1 MGKRKSSKKS
11 KQVATK
17 KPLEWI
23 QFGAKRN
30 RVKIEVITDDCTN
43 DEDCSMFSRNAT
55 KTDPNGNNASSTWMM
70 DVDELTRMAEAKKN
84 EWMVL
89 VRSLHEADWIDNDF
103 MEYQPEEDPQFVQKF
118 EPIPMLAVTTATAQ

>member
-70 DVDELTRMAEAKKN
+70 DMDESGPMMMIGKLRILIMSLVNLISRIVD
-84 EWMVL
+84 
-89 VRSLHEADWIDNDF
+89 
-103 MEYQPEEDPQFVQKF
+103 
-118 EPIPMLAVTTATAQ
+118 